1 LGFLPIILTVCG
13 GDAADA
19 ARMRLLLLLLLLLRV
34 RDTATMLAR
43 RCAHVTADAAAPRVR
58 LSLPG
63 IGARCERGTST
74 VAAGHRP

>member
-19 ARMRLLLLLLLLLRV
+19 ARMRLLLLLRV

>member
-19 ARMRLLLLLLLLLRV
+19 ARMRLLLLLLLRV